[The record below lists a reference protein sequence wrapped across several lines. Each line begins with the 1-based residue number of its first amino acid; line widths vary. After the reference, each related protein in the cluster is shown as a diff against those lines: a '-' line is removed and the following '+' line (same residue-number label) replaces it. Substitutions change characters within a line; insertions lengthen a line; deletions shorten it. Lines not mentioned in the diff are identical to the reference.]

1 MPPAPRGCALRGEKG
16 APSCQPPGRRA
27 WSGTGTWTGC
37 TPHCRRRRGW
47 RQVNS
52 VAAHCSGYSD
62 AFVPRWPPIRAALV
76 LSCSPVCDVR
86 RVNLERIAVQGQVG
100 HISCWASG
108 SREAQSKRNL
118 RRSSKTQ
125 KQLGETGFL
134 PGRFPFQENS
144 NISRGTFPHPC
155 LRPHRRHAHF
165 SFSPT
170 MNFIFVRSVLHS
182 HGKLHQAGSGKQRAI
197 LRGGGSAPQPCDA
210 SPRRY
215 PAAPGAACSCAV
227 SASIGAGARDDR

>member
-100 HISCWASG
+100 HIFVLGRAVDARPDRKEICAALRKRKNSWERRDSFLEDSRTRKIPT
-108 SREAQSKRNL
+108 SREAPFHILVLDLTEDTHTFHS
-118 RRSSKTQ
+118 
-125 KQLGETGFL
+125 L
-134 PGRFPFQENS
+134 P
-144 NISRGTFPHPC
+144 
-155 LRPHRRHAHF
+155 LL
-165 SFSPT
+165 
-170 MNFIFVRSVLHS
+170 RSVLHS
-182 HGKLHQAGSGKQRAI
+182 FCTRSANFSRQRQTTSSSWR
-197 LRGGGSAPQPCDA
+197 LERPPT
-210 SPRRY
+210 
-215 PAAPGAACSCAV
+215 V
-227 SASIGAGARDDR
+227 